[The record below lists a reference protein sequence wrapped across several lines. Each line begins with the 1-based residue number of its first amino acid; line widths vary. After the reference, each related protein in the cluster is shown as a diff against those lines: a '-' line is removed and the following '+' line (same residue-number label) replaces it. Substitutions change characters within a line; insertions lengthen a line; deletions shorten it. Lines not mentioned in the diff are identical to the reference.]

1 MFRQSTPVVILASSA
16 ALAGL
21 LVCLFTVF
29 ALRQPWLGIDFTTRG
44 DAVLIASVA
53 PDGPAASL
61 PANTRVIT
69 LSGAN
74 GDTIPLQPRDLLEEP
89 DVSETYVALA
99 EFFARQTRLASA
111 LRSGEITLTLDDGS
125 THRITPAASRP
136 LRELPPAF
144 WVQLFVGA
152 TSFLVG
158 CWVWSLRRADLA
170 SRILAAVGAA
180 TLTFSFAAS
189 AYSTRELAI
198 DGGVFRVLSA
208 LNHFGALGFGAC
220 MIALFLTYPK
230 RLVSPRTLLLLPAV
244 FGTWWLID
252 TLQIVVSGPPTGS
265 HLPTFI
271 EMIGILVAAGLQSWK
286 TRGDPRARAALRW
299 FGLSVAVGAG
309 AFVFLV
315 IAPNLF
321 GAPPVLSQGYAFL
334 FFLLVFVGV
343 ALGVARYRLF
353 ELETWAFR
361 ILFYLGGVAL
371 LLALDSVLVF
381 AIAMDRAPALS
392 IALLVTVLL
401 YLPLRELLGRRLL
414 ARDENRESLFRGVMD
429 VALTAPGEDQG
440 ARWQTLLRTVFD
452 PLRIAPSTERP
463 AAPAIRDDGIALL
476 IPAIAP
482 LPPLALA
489 HARGG
494 RRLFS
499 SRDAA
504 RAAEL
509 CAMLRHAVESRTA
522 YEKGVAEERARIA
535 RDMHDNIGA
544 QLLSAL
550 HSPAADRK
558 DTKIRETLSD
568 LRSIIN
574 NAAAPGLPLEQALAE
589 IRHETAERLA
599 AANLD
604 LDWRVIDGD
613 ASAELPATVVHALR
627 SILRET
633 VSNTLRHAQA
643 RRVSILVEPTATTLA
658 FTIADD
664 GVGLPAERPASA
676 ARSGNGLGNIRARL
690 AALGG
695 TLEIADNHPGLRF
708 VMRLPLPRA

>member
-1 MFRQSTPVVILASSA
+1 MLASSA
-16 ALAGL
+16 ALVGL
-21 LVCLFTVF
+21 LVCLVTLF
-29 ALRQPWLGIDFTTRG
+29 ALRQPWLGIDFTHRD
-44 DAVLIASVA
+44 DAVFIAAVA

-61 PANTRVIT
+61 PPDTRVVALANSSGEPIT
-69 LSGAN
+69 LE
-74 GDTIPLQPRDLLEEP
+74 PRDLLEEP
-89 DVSETYVALA
+89 DVIETYAAFA
-99 EFFARQTRLASA
+99 EFFARQTRLSAA
-111 LRSGEITLTLDDGS
+111 LRSGEITLTIALDDGS
-125 THRITPAASRP
+125 THTHTITPAPSRP

-158 CWVWSLRRADLA
+158 CWVWSLRRADPA
-170 SRILAAVGAA
+170 SRILATIGAA

-208 LNHFGALGFGAC
+208 LNHFGALAFGAC
-220 MIALFLTYPK
+220 MVALFLTYPR
-230 RLVSPRTLLLLPAV
+230 RLVPLRALLLLPAI
-244 FGTWWLID
+244 FGTWWILD
-252 TLQIVVSGPPTGS
+252 TLQIVFSGPPTGS
-265 HLPTFI
+265 HLPTSI
-271 EMIGILVAAGLQSWK
+271 EMLGILVAAGLQYWK

-334 FFLLVFVGV
+334 FFLLIFVGV

-371 LLALDSVLVF
+371 LLILDSLLVF
-381 AIAMDRAPALS
+381 AAALERAPALS
-392 IALLVTVLL
+392 IALLVTVLG
-401 YLPLRELLGRRLL
+401 YLPLRDVLARRLS
-414 ARDENRESLFRGVMD
+414 ARHENRESLFRGVMD

-440 ARWQTLLRTVFD
+440 ARWQNLLRQLFD

-463 AAPAIRDDGIALL
+463 PAPAIRDDGIALL
-476 IPAIAP
+476 VPGVGP

-504 RAAEL
+504 RATEL

-558 DTKIRETLSD
+558 DTKIRETLAD

-599 AANLD
+599 AADLA
-604 LDWRVIDGD
+604 LDWRVAAGD
-613 ASAELPATVVHALR
+613 TGSELPATVVHALR

-633 VSNTLRHAQA
+633 VSNTLRHARA
-643 RRVSILVEPTATTLA
+643 RRMSIHVEPSAGSLV
-658 FTIADD
+658 FTVADD

-695 TLEIADNHPGLRF
+695 TLEIADTHPGLRLTLRLTL
-708 VMRLPLPRA
+708 RLPLS